1 MFALSLPFNLS
12 CRMERLFNSSIT
24 RKCPPEHKRSRAKA
38 GEAGYLEP
46 PSPPP
51 HIYQPV
57 KSAGEQRRLEVLHGK
72 PASAVNAL
80 NIPAGISRVAGF
92 IVTFVFA
99 TVTLIRTSG
108 EPLSAFYHP
117 CVHTDSICTCFQ
129 VVSASRSSH
138 LPDYSYTTFN
148 LAAGGSATL
157 PVELKL
163 SDVATSVYS
172 VCRFWGFN

>member
-12 CRMERLFNSSIT
+12 RRMERLFNSSIT
-24 RKCPPEHKRSRAKA
+24 RKCPPEHKRRGAKA
-38 GEAGYLEP
+38 GEAGCLEP
-46 PSPPP
+46 PFPPP

-57 KSAGEQRRLEVLHGK
+57 KSAGEQRRLDVLHGK
-72 PASAVNAL
+72 TASAVNAL

-99 TVTLIRTSG
+99 TVTLIRTSA
-108 EPLSAFYHP
+108 EPPRELLSAFYQP

-138 LPDYSYTTFN
+138 LPDDIYTTFN
-148 LAAGGSATL
+148 LAAGGHT
-157 PVELKL
+157 
-163 SDVATSVYS
+163 
-172 VCRFWGFN
+172 